1 MASLPLYYEGNS
13 LEDMERKL
21 RNVYLKQS
29 GWLESAETKLALR
42 DGAPVP
48 WFTYSAIAFLEKN
61 VPDYAKVFEYGGGQ
75 STLYWANRV
84 KTVVGIDHDPSFVEH
99 VNKTLPDNATFSV
112 VEEGSTLSSVI
123 QKKLQ
128 GKPDLLD
135 PERDEKTYRS
145 GQLNN
150 LFENYALQLLAYRNN
165 EFDVVVIDGMA
176 RVLSTWAAI
185 KHFKRDGFIVFDNS
199 DRSIYDAAYAMLENA
214 GYRRVDFWGLGPI
227 NPYEWCTSVFYKST
241 PPRRVS
247 WFPDPAKKN
256 VKSQALDELGILVLG
271 YNRPH
276 HLQAVLESLRLQDA
290 LDRTHVWLDGTHG
303 RGELLGANDKARQIA
318 ERYQV
323 KQLQQHNG
331 HLGIEKMMLDGLDH
345 MTSIYD
351 RVLVLEDDCF
361 PVSTCVVQFEIE
373 LADVKGRDDIY
384 SVYGHPFGTES
395 SESTELTRFQGW
407 GWAAHSRQIR
417 TLLPELR
424 RLFSMNEFE
433 YLNTIQSRMNDDI
446 VSRLD
451 CTPGRD
457 VLNVLRKS
465 YSWDSATSFLCAERK
480 KLHRRTRQRSIY
492 NNGIT
497 PGIGHFRQDN
507 PKLRQPPFNMIT
519 LDESWGVFDQTTTA
533 ADKNQDSY
541 GLDEL
546 DKKIMEIVP
555 DVPGFFV
562 ELGAFDGVTQCNS
575 ILLEKVGWKGL
586 LIEANPGSYAKCV
599 KSRPDCL
606 VEQVA
611 CVGADYQDTYIEIV
625 DVGLM
630 SLTPKSEFDTEQKEE
645 WLERGEGFAKRAR
658 QTLEV
663 PATTLSKVLDKHRI
677 DAIDLLLLDVEGAE
691 VDVLKGI
698 DFSRHAPRQIVA
710 EDAYSEGVRE
720 YLAQFGYGR
729 TKVLLERKN
738 TRDCLYEK

>member
-1 MASLPLYYEGNS
+1 MNSLPLYYEGNS

-21 RNVYLKQS
+21 RNAYLKHS
-29 GWLESAETKLALR
+29 GWLESAETKLAMR

-48 WFTYSAIAFLEKN
+48 WFTYAAISFLEKN
-61 VPDYAKVFEYGGGQ
+61 IPGYAKVFEYGGGQ
-75 STLYWANRV
+75 STLYWADRV
-84 KTVVGIDHDPSFVEH
+84 KTVVGIDHDPAFVEH

-112 VEEGSTLSSVI
+112 VEEGS
-123 QKKLQ
+123 KLAPALQ
-128 GKPDLLD
+128 NKLHGKPNLLD
-135 PERDEKTYRS
+135 PERDDKTYRS

-150 LFENYALQLLAYRNN
+150 LFENYALQLLAFPKN
-165 EFDVVVIDGMA
+165 EFDVVIVDGMA

-185 KHFKRDGFIVFDNS
+185 QHFERDGFIVFDNS
-199 DRSIYDAAYAMLENA
+199 DRSIYDAAYEMLDNA

-241 PPRRVS
+241 PPSRVS
-247 WFPDPAKKN
+247 WFPNAEEKRSQ
-256 VKSQALDELGILVLG
+256 SQAIDELGILVLG
-271 YNRPH
+271 YNRPY
-276 HLQAVLESLRLQDA
+276 HLQAVLESLRLQGA
-290 LDRTHVWLDGTHG
+290 LENTHVWIDGTHG
-303 RGELLGANDKARQIA
+303 RGELLGENNKTQEIA
-318 ERYQV
+318 QRYQV
-323 KQLQQHNG
+323 KQLRSHHG

-361 PVSTCVVQFEIE
+361 PVSTCVAQFEKE
-373 LADVKGRDDIY
+373 LADVKARDDIY

-395 SESTELTRFQGW
+395 AESAELTRFQGW
-407 GWAAHSRQIR
+407 GWAAHSRQIKG
-417 TLLPELR
+417 LLPELH
-424 RLFSMNEFE
+424 RLFSMNEIE
-433 YLNTIQSRMNDDI
+433 YLNTIQSRTNDDI
-446 VSRLD
+446 VDRLD

-457 VLNVLRKS
+457 VFNVLKKY

-519 LDESWGVFDQTTTA
+519 LDESWGVYDGTTTA
-533 ADKNQDSY
+533 ADNSQESY
-541 GLDEL
+541 GLDGL
-546 DKKIMEIVP
+546 DKKIMEFVP
-555 DVPGFFV
+555 DGPGFFV
-562 ELGAFDGVTQCNS
+562 ELGAFDGVTQSNS
-575 ILLEKVGWKGL
+575 MLLERTGWKGL

-599 KSRPDCL
+599 KTRPDCII
-606 VEQVA
+606 EQAA
-611 CVGADYQDTYIEIV
+611 CVGADYQDAYIEIV

-630 SLTPKSEFDTEQKEE
+630 SLTPKSEFDTDKKEE

-663 PATTLSKVLDKHRI
+663 PATTLSKILDRHDI
-677 DAIDLLLLDVEGAE
+677 DTIDLLLLDVEGAE

-710 EDAYSEGVRE
+710 EDAYSDSVRE
-720 YLAQFGYGR
+720 YLAQFGYR
-729 TKVLLERKN
+729 LTKVLLERKN